1 MLEMSPAATNAANFD
16 LPIGLSPR
24 PRDGIAVPSLH
35 CINDPQPE
43 GHVANYIARRKFLTT
58 LLGSAPPIHRAPRIA
73 AHGPARDWLAG
84 HVRLELRKV
93 VAKYPFE
100 SSSQI
105 SGDSVEFRPQKLFAF
120 ELRR

>member
-1 MLEMSPAATNAANFD
+1 MAPGDKRRNHSSVAQIPHTKTKLFLRNAAVPGGFERH
-16 LPIGLSPR
+16 SHVSRWR
-24 PRDGIAVPSLH
+24 P
-35 CINDPQPE
+35 
-43 GHVANYIARRKFLTT
+43 
-58 LLGSAPPIHRAPRIA
+58 
-73 AHGPARDWLAG
+73 DWLAG

-105 SGDSVEFRPQKLFAF
+105 SGDPVEFRPQRLFAF